1 MAETVYLD
9 RLDDPGRKTVS
20 TMGQQPGPIGG
31 EGWSVVSELPT
42 ARLQANRHYAFWITG
57 KIGNIV
63 TSGAT
68 PVSGLIQLC
77 LGDAAGLK
85 SPVQLVQFGA
95 SDVLGENE
103 GIPFAFLLI
112 FSATPSVVDP
122 VWGATWP
129 NASPLQLFGRTWWRN
144 DTPAY
149 VCSFDVTD
157 LSWVWADLDAIPG
170 ADQLVTVATAP
181 LSLPAF
187 PSFGAWQNLASSINT
202 PGAAGQVWVHF
213 WSVCYAPG
221 VGSVPAF
228 QAGYATGLGHA
239 GFTPR
244 NGTGARF
251 GYGHRGTN
259 VAGVQW
265 HHGAFWVEPQ
275 VGAPYLPAFRG
286 RERLT
291 GSTSTQVRRWACLSL
306 RLDNL
311 EALHYSSST
320 NEPGL
325 TDEFASGLFVGP
337 RRFPLELIGADR
349 SFVPWV
355 FATGIPDVVPPSRRA
370 FGIWINADDNLLV
383 AYTEQH
389 EQTDGPDEAI
399 ACYASGSQGLGPT
412 SLGVQYQTRWLD
424 RDWNGLHNAVR
435 DIYFLTVFPVR
446 DPDNVP
452 PGIPGVGAPVEINPG
467 KEALGVGSLLD
478 PPLQPDVAT
487 GETINWKREELV
499 GATGY
504 RRTWG
509 VFTKPRRSF
518 VLSWGPVSTAQRDAL
533 VSFLQANQA
542 FRITPPRE
550 GAKVPVVPIRDIAY
564 AQESAQTWRLDLE
577 VAELVYTGA

>member
-20 TMGQQPGPIGG
+20 TMGSQPGPIGG
-31 EGWSVVSELPT
+31 DGWSVVAELPT
-42 ARLQANRHYAFWITG
+42 ARLRDNRHYAFWVTG

-63 TSGAT
+63 RSGAT

-77 LGDAAGLK
+77 LGDASGNK
-85 SPVQLVQFGA
+85 SPIQLVQFGA
-95 SDVLGENE
+95 ADVLGENE
-103 GIPFAFLLI
+103 GIPFAFLLV
-112 FSATPSVVDP
+112 FSSSPSVVDP
-122 VWGATWP
+122 VWGASWP
-129 NASPLQLFGRTWWRN
+129 NAAPLQLFGRTWWRN
-144 DTPAY
+144 DVPAY
-149 VCSFDVTD
+149 VCSFDVSE
-157 LSWVWADLDAIPG
+157 LCWIWADLDAIPA
-170 ADQLVTVATAP
+170 ADQLVTVSTTTGP
-181 LSLPAF
+181 LPPF
-187 PSFGAWQNLASSINT
+187 PSFGVWSPLAASINT
-202 PGAAGQVWVHF
+202 PGAAGEVWAHF

-221 VGSVPAF
+221 VGAVPAF
-228 QAGYATGLGHA
+228 QAGYATGLGLA

-244 NGTGARF
+244 TGTGERF
-251 GYGHRGTN
+251 GYGHRGTA
-259 VAGVQW
+259 VHGVQW

-275 VGAPYLPAFRG
+275 VGAPYLPAIRG

-291 GSTSTQVRRWACLSL
+291 GSPATQFRRFACLSI

-311 EALHYSSST
+311 EGVTFASST
-320 NEPGL
+320 NEPDL

-337 RRFPLELIGADR
+337 RRFPLELIGVDR

-355 FATGIPDVVPPSRRA
+355 FATGIPQPVPPARRA
-370 FGIWINADDNLLV
+370 FGIWCNADDNLLV

-435 DIYFLTVFPVR
+435 DIYFFTVYPVR

-452 PGIPGVGAPVEINPG
+452 PGIPGVGPAVEINPG
-467 KEALGVGSLLD
+467 KEALGVGSLPD
-478 PPLQPDVAT
+478 PPIRPDVAT
-487 GETINWKREELV
+487 GETPNWTREELEGV
-499 GATGY
+499 TGY

-509 VFTKPRRSF
+509 VFTRPRRSF
-518 VLSWGPVSTAQRDAL
+518 SLSWGPVSTAQRDSL
-533 VSFLQANQA
+533 VAFLQSNVA

-550 GAKVPVVPIRDIAY
+550 AAAIPVVPIRELSWTQD
-564 AQESAQTWRLDLE
+564 SAQTWRLDLE
-577 VAELVYTGA
+577 VVELVYVGA